1 MVSDARLAL
10 HEELINILGSNNV
23 YYQPPESVMLKYP
36 CIIYKCESGY
46 TDHADDFLYRYEPRY
61 QVTLLDPDPDSD
73 IFDRLLQLKYCTF
86 DRHYTSDNLNHF
98 VFRIYM

>member
-10 HEELINILGSNNV
+10 HEELKTVLGSNNV
-23 YYQPPESVMLKYP
+23 YYQPPESVLLEYP

-46 TDHADDFLYRYEPRY
+46 LSHADDYLYRFEPRY
-61 QVTLLDPDPDSD
+61 QVTLIDQNPDTDT
-73 IFDRLLQLKYCTF
+73 FDKLLHLKYCNF
-86 DRHYTSDNLNHF
+86 DRHYTSNNLNHF